1 MWRGGEVAC
10 IEAAAEG
17 GVKRC
22 RSAMRRSWTPRTTS
36 IVVRLERGDP
46 VSIEEFCDQFPGFRT
61 TLRRQI
67 EIHHLIVD
75 HPSLFRECVE
85 TAWPKPG
92 DTVLSFS

>member
-1 MWRGGEVAC
+1 MD
-10 IEAAAEG
+10 AAYEEY
-17 GVKRC
+17 C
-22 RSAMRRSWTPRTTS
+22 RQ
-36 IVVRLERGDP
+36 LERGEP
-46 VSIEEFCDQFPGFRT
+46 VSIEAFCNQFPGFRT

-92 DTVLSFS
+92 DTVLSFQLTEELGRGAFSRVFRHMTRLLGDDR